1 MFVLILFL
9 LVYVQGF
16 LLHNILM
23 LKLQLIHYFHVN
35 SRNIMLQTP
44 LNLETAT
51 TTVVP
56 LFRSPNDFM
65 KIAELTNK
73 KDRAVLE
80 LIGIS

>member
-1 MFVLILFL
+1 
-9 LVYVQGF
+9 
-16 LLHNILM
+16 
-23 LKLQLIHYFHVN
+23 
-35 SRNIMLQTP
+35 MLQAP

-73 KDRAVLE
+73 NDRAVLV
-80 LIGIS
+80 LIGIFWTSWNDPGIGVYTILEF